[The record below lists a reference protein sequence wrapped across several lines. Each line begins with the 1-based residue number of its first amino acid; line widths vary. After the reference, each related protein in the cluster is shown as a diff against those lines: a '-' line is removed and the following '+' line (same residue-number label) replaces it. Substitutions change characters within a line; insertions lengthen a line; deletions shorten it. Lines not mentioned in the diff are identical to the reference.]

1 MIKRKKNN
9 KPYIYCTNCGKKGH
23 EYKICK
29 EPIISIGII
38 LLKFDKDVKNV
49 LTKRPTT
56 PVDINSSNSMVGIMV
71 NDTNDL
77 NTFSKIKDSISF
89 LMIQRKHTLG
99 YIEFI
104 RGRYKPDNFDGI
116 IFLFQQMTK
125 EEIDKIAV
133 SSFSELWD
141 DFWGS
146 SDRKQMFGQEYIKS
160 SEKFYILKDN
170 KIDLGLEY
178 YTKNVKPTWRQSE
191 WGFPKGRRNKN
202 EDNLE
207 CGIREFQ
214 EESGFK
220 KIDISLVDGIEPLVE
235 DFIGT
240 NGIRYKHI
248 YYIATATNNRIP
260 IVDKNDFIQNSEVG
274 AIEYVSYDTALKII
288 RPYHTARKNLLTKLY
303 NYVIN
308 KIMCDTDK

>member
-1 MIKRKKNN
+1 MIKRKKIN

-38 LLKFDKDVKNV
+38 LIKFDKEVKNV
-49 LTKRPTT
+49 LSKKPKD
-56 PVDINSSNSMVGIMV
+56 VIDINSSSNMVGITV
-71 NDTNDL
+71 NDSSDL
-77 NTFSKIKDSISF
+77 NVFSRIKDSICF

-133 SSFSELWD
+133 HSFNELWD
-141 DFWGS
+141 NFWGDN
-146 SDRKQMFGQEYIKS
+146 DRKQLFGQEYSKS
-160 SEKFYILKDN
+160 AEKFQILKEN
-170 KIDLGLEY
+170 RIELGLEY
-178 YTKNVKPTWRQSE
+178 YTKNVKPSWCQSE

-207 CGIREFQ
+207 CAIREFQ

-220 KIDISLVDGIEPLVE
+220 KSDIALVDGIEPLVE

-240 NGIRYKHI
+240 NGVRYKHI
-248 YYIATATNNRIP
+248 YYIATATNNRMP
-260 IVDKNDFIQNSEVG
+260 KVDKNDFVQNSEVG
-274 AIEYVSYDTALKII
+274 AIEYVTYDTALKII

-303 NYVIN
+303 NYIVN
-308 KIMCDTDK
+308 KIIYEANG